1 MFLSEGRHSD
11 GRRVMSSDAR
21 AVLAPPVVGDIALLR
36 LPAELQRHRRAVA
49 AVLLRKLRPAV
60 RAVASHPAVSTRSRT
75 DGVLRHT
82 LLAGDG
88 SAAGGGL
95 ATVVEEAGRAVGQ
108 TVI

>member
-49 AVLLRKLRPAV
+49 AVLLRKLRPLIDDCHERYVNWAGDL
-60 RAVASHPAVSTRSRT
+60 RVSKC
-75 DGVLRHT
+75 VT
-82 LLAGDG
+82 LLN
-88 SAAGGGL
+88 
-95 ATVVEEAGRAVGQ
+95 VFVE
-108 TVI
+108 